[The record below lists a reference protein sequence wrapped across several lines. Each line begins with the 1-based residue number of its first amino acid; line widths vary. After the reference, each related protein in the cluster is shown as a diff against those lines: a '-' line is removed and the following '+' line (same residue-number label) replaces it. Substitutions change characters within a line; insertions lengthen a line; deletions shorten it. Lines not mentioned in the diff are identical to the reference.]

1 MIVQTDPALNDI
13 SAFYPFSLMHFFDYY
28 SIDRRWAYP
37 LRALNLFE
45 IAYWFLLVEGIQ
57 HYARKDKKYIWIIV
71 SCSYILIFI
80 LWLLFY
86 VVVYK

>member
-1 MIVQTDPALNDI
+1 MGI
-13 SAFYPFSLMHFFDYY
+13 
-28 SIDRRWAYP
+28 P
-37 LRALNLFE
+37 LRAVNLFE

-71 SCSYILIFI
+71 ACSYIFIFL

-86 VVVYK
+86 VIVYK